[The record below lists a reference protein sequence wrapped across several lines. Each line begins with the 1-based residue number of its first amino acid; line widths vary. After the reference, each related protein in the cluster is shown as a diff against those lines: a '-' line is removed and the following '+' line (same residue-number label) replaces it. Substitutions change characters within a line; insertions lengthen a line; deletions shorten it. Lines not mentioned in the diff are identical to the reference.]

1 MIKIIPN
8 KKNISAEIKNCD
20 LKELTNIELK
30 KIKSSL
36 IRYGMIFF
44 KNQNLSSK
52 DYITFAKKIGKPAK
66 YPWIFCR
73 FSYFLCKGYVIF
85 G

>member
-20 LKELTNIELK
+20 LTKLTNLELK

-36 IRYGMIFF
+36 VKYGMIF
-44 KNQNLSSK
+44 L
-52 DYITFAKKIGKPAK
+52 KIKIYHPK
-66 YPWIFCR
+66 I
-73 FSYFLCKGYVIF
+73 I
-85 G
+85 

>member
-20 LKELTNIELK
+20 LRKLTNLELK

-36 IRYGMIFF
+36 VKYGMIFF

-52 DYITFAKKIGKPAK
+52 DYITFAKKNWKT
-66 YPWIFCR
+66 
-73 FSYFLCKGYVIF
+73 CKISKT
-85 G
+85 

>member
-20 LKELTNIELK
+20 LRKLTKLELK

-36 IRYGMIFF
+36 VKYGMIFF

-52 DYITFAKKIGKPAK
+52 DYITLSLIH
-66 YPWIFCR
+66 I
-73 FSYFLCKGYVIF
+73 
-85 G
+85 